1 MVAAEAHRRNFF
13 AAQARAFVGDGGAW
27 IWTLQKTYF
36 STFEPIVDFVHVLT
50 HVYLAA
56 KAVGGSATVVWECYL
71 AWATAC
77 WQGRVAVVLEQL
89 ARYWGR

>member
-1 MVAAEAHRRNFF
+1 MAAAEARRRNFY
-13 AAQARAFVGDGGAW
+13 ATQSRAFVGNGEAW
-27 IWTLQKTYF
+27 IWTLQQTYF

-50 HVYLAA
+50 HVHLAA

-77 WQGRVAVVLEQL
+77 WQ
-89 ARYWGR
+89 